1 MVPLAVAVLAVVWV
15 VIVIVAVVCSERYL
29 RRYKQHAFF
38 DPWKYSKREKQE
50 LESEG
55 KPVPK
60 FVYGPGV
67 ARIRQLCDNVNKNS
81 DFVILKIYSKKKPK
95 KMGVWRLIILFSC
108 L

>member
-55 KPVPK
+55 KPAPK
-60 FVYGPGV
+60 PVYGPEV
-67 ARIRQLCDNVNKNS
+67 AITRQLCDNT
-81 DFVILKIYSKKKPK
+81 KKKRYF
-95 KMGVWRLIILFSC
+95 VVLENI
-108 L
+108 

>member
-55 KPVPK
+55 KPAPK
-60 FVYGPGV
+60 PVYGPEV
-67 ARIRQLCDNVNKNS
+67 AITCQLCDNMKKT
-81 DFVILKIYSKKKPK
+81 FFLLFLKIYSKKNQKSLVF
-95 KMGVWRLIILFSC
+95 GGL
-108 L
+108 

>member
-60 FVYGPGV
+60 PVYGPEV
-67 ARIRQLCDNVNKNS
+67 AITCQLCDNMKKTVF
-81 DFVILKIYSKKKPK
+81 FVVLENI
-95 KMGVWRLIILFSC
+95 
-108 L
+108 